1 MSNKSKRYTGQ
12 TIDVI
17 FHSER
22 CVHAARCVKGLPEV
36 FDVKKR
42 PWVNADGEEA
52 DKIAKV
58 IEQCP
63 SGALEYIRK
72 DSSEREE
79 PNDRTTVEVDSNGII
94 YLKGNLAI
102 KKAEEII
109 HCTRATLCGCGLS
122 KNKPFCDNSNNCE
135 LP

>member
-1 MSNKSKRYTGQ
+1 MSNKSKRYTGKN
-12 TIDVI
+12 IDVI

-22 CVHAARCVKGLPEV
+22 CAHAARCVKGLPEV

-72 DSSEREE
+72 DSELEE
-79 PNDRTTVEVDSNGII
+79 
-94 YLKGNLAI
+94 K
-102 KKAEEII
+102 
-109 HCTRATLCGCGLS
+109 
-122 KNKPFCDNSNNCE
+122 
-135 LP
+135 

>member
-1 MSNKSKRYTGQ
+1 MCDKSKRYTGQ
-12 TIDVI
+12 NIDVI
-17 FHSER
+17 FHNER

-72 DSSEREE
+72 DSGELEE
-79 PNDRTTVEVDSNGII
+79 PNDMTTVEVDSNGII

-109 HCTRATLCGCGLS
+109 QSTRATLCGCGRS
-122 KNKPFCDNSNNCE
+122 KNKPFCDNSHN
-135 LP
+135 